1 MMLRILSILTIF
13 FSAFLLFQVQP
24 MLTKELLPL
33 FGGGASVWTA
43 SLCFYQVTL
52 LLGYSYTHL
61 LSRNNIKKQG
71 IIHVSLLLLA
81 CLVTFNQGLLP
92 NSIGLAHA
100 LQVIV
105 NLTLQVG
112 LMFMLLSAT
121 CVLLQRWF
129 SEISKQAVPFH
140 WYAWSNVGSL
150 LALLSYPFLVETL
163 FTLPEQKQIWL
174 VGASVLLFLMTT
186 LVFMLFKQPCLAQ
199 KSVAIKQPFRISLNN
214 RKGLWLALS
223 ATSSMCLVST
233 TQMISTNI
241 PPMPLIWVMPLALY
255 LMTFIVA
262 FALPAKAMNFN
273 WLAALIFS
281 TSTGF
286 LMYFLGS
293 QFNTFAQLIMY
304 GLVLA
309 VCCFFCHSYLRL
321 LAPRKELITAFYLC
335 IACGGAI
342 GSILSSLIAPLVFN
356 QIIEY
361 PLSLLTCLGLFVAS
375 FLNHGK
381 GKLQTYLS
389 AAGLAASLA
398 IFMVLNS
405 AFNQFNIAVER
416 NFYGYIAV
424 KDVHLPAMSERR
436 LIDGTT
442 IHGTQALD
450 GNNSKSKDYYHST
463 SGITTTLSA
472 LKQFEPLNLGVIGLG
487 AGVIAQLGDED
498 DRIRFYELNPAV
510 YHMANTHFSYLK
522 NSKANVD
529 VVIADGRIA
538 LLNEQRSKHP
548 QKNALVIDAFSSDV
562 IPTHLLTLE
571 AFELYW
577 QRLQQ
582 HGVLIVHISSSHI
595 DLMPVLS
602 AHAHTLSKSLAL
614 FEYRGNEVSS
624 LSSKW
629 VVMTS
634 NRALLNALPDYT
646 HYPINDINHDIFAK
660 WTDDKSSMLG
670 LLKL

>member
-1 MMLRILSILTIF
+1 MMFRILFILTIF

-43 SLCFYQVTL
+43 SLCFYQVAL
-52 LLGYSYTHL
+52 LLGYSYAHF
-61 LSRNNIKKQG
+61 LSRINLKKQG
-71 IIHVSLLLLA
+71 IIHVGLLLQA
-81 CLVTFNQGLLP
+81 CLVTFNQGLQP
-92 NSIGLAHA
+92 NSTGLSHA

-121 CVLLQRWF
+121 SVLLQRWF
-129 SEISKQAVPFH
+129 SEGSAQAVPYH

-150 LALLSYPFLVETL
+150 LALLSYPFLVETQ
-163 FTLPEQKQIWL
+163 FTLPEQKQFWL
-174 VGASVLLFLMTT
+174 SGASVLLCLMAT
-186 LVFMLFKQPCLAQ
+186 LVFMLLKQPYQ
-199 KSVAIKQPFRISLNN
+199 DQQSTVSKQPFRVSLNK
-214 RKGLWLALS
+214 RTGLWLALS

-241 PPMPLIWVMPLALY
+241 PPMPLVWVMPLALY

-262 FALPAKAMNFN
+262 FALPAKAMSFN
-273 WLAALIFS
+273 WLAALIFA
-281 TSTGF
+281 TFTGF

-293 QFNTFAQLIMY
+293 QFNAFAQLVMY
-304 GLVLA
+304 GLVLV
-309 VCCFFCHSYLRL
+309 VCCFFCHSSLRF
-321 LAPRKELITAFYLC
+321 LAPHKEKMTAFYLC

-342 GSILSSLIAPLVFN
+342 GSVLSSLIAPLVFN
-356 QIIEY
+356 QITEY
-361 PLSLLTCLGLFVAS
+361 PLSLLICLGLFVAS
-375 FLNHGK
+375 FFSHGK
-381 GKLQTYLS
+381 GKLQTVLPTV
-389 AAGLAASLA
+389 GMAASLVM
-398 IFMVLNS
+398 FTVLNS

-424 KDVHLPAMSERR
+424 KDINLPAISERR

-442 IHGTQALD
+442 IHGTQALGD
-450 GNNSKSKDYYHST
+450 ETASSKDYYHST

-487 AGVIAQLGDED
+487 AGVMAQLGDED

-510 YHMANTHFSYLK
+510 YHMANTHFSYLE
-522 NSKANVD
+522 NAKAHVD

-538 LLNEQRSKHP
+538 LLNEQRGQHP

-571 AFELYW
+571 ALELYW

-582 HGVLIVHISSSHI
+582 HGVLIVHISNNHV

-602 AHAHTLSKSLAL
+602 AHAHTLSKSLAV
-614 FEYRGNEVSS
+614 FEYQGNDVSS

-634 NRALLNALPDYT
+634 NQVLLNALPDYT
-646 HYPINDINHDIFAK
+646 HYPINEVKQDVFAQ
-660 WTDDKSSMLG
+660 WTDDKNSVLG